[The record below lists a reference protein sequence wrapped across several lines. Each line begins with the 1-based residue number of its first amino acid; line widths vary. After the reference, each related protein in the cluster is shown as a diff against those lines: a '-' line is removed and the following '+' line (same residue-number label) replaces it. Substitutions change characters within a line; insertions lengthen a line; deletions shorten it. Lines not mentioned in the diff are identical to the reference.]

1 MLFGFLAER
10 NPRHNLSDNGPMT
23 SATTLVRRPSPEDPA
38 TGTWAVIGM
47 GAHGAAVRAALVD
60 AGVDVLSYDRLP
72 QADDGEPGVLWGHLV
87 IAVEEIDD
95 IDALAVTSVDLAQR
109 TLVTDYVA
117 GVAICVGA
125 YADWPFLDPE
135 TLNVVT
141 DTPVLAH
148 RMFTPRHPAI
158 VVSGPDADPALERQ
172 AQVVARYA
180 AALRADP
187 RAALAFHR
195 RVCARLLPGWP
206 RVATDPA
213 AGQDYDEVLTA
224 DLALLDQPR

>member
-1 MLFGFLAER
+1 
-10 NPRHNLSDNGPMT
+10 MT
-23 SATTLVRRPSPEDPA
+23 SPTTLVRRPSPEDPA

-47 GAHGAAVRAALVD
+47 GDHGTAVRQALLE
-60 AGVDVLSYDRLP
+60 AGVDVLSYDKSP
-72 QADDGEPGVLWGHLV
+72 GADGGAGALWGHLV

-117 GVAICVGA
+117 GVVVCVGA

-180 AALRADP
+180 AALGHDP

-206 RVATDPA
+206 RVDTDPA
-213 AGQDYDEVLTA
+213 AGEDYDEVLTA
-224 DLALLDQPR
+224 DLAVLDGRR

>member
-1 MLFGFLAER
+1 MLFRFLAEC
-10 NPRHNLSDNGPMT
+10 NPKEDNGGMT
-23 SATTLVRRPSPEDPA
+23 SPPRWSAAPA
-38 TGTWAVIGM
+38 PRTRDRDLGGHRDGDHGT
-47 GAHGAAVRAALVD
+47 AVRQALLE
-60 AGVDVLSYDRLP
+60 AGVDVLSYDKSP
-72 QADDGEPGVLWGHLV
+72 GADGVSGALWGHLV

-117 GVAICVGA
+117 GVVVCVGA

-158 VVSGPDADPALERQ
+158 VVSGPDADPASS
-172 AQVVARYA
+172 AK
-180 AALRADP
+180 P
-187 RAALAFHR
+187 RWWPATPRLCATTR
-195 RVCARLLPGWP
+195 GRARLPPAGVRPAASRLA
-206 RVATDPA
+206 RVDTDPPPA
-213 AGQDYDEVLTA
+213 RTTT
-224 DLALLDQPR
+224 RF

>member
-1 MLFGFLAER
+1 
-10 NPRHNLSDNGPMT
+10 MT
-23 SATTLVRRPSPEDPA
+23 SPTTLVRRPSPEDPA
-38 TGTWAVIGM
+38 TGTWAVIGV
-47 GAHGAAVRAALVD
+47 GDHGTAVCAALRE
-60 AGVDVLSYDRLP
+60 AGVDVLAYDKVAP
-72 QADDGEPGVLWGHLV
+72 VDASAPDALWGHLV
-87 IAVEEIDD
+87 IAVEDIDD
-95 IDALAVTSVDLAQR
+95 IDSLAVTSVDLAQR

-117 GVAICVGA
+117 GVVVCAGA
-125 YADWPFLDPE
+125 YDDWPFLDPE

-158 VVSGPDADPALERQ
+158 VVSGPDADPALDRQ

-180 AALRADP
+180 AALRDDP

-195 RVCARLLPGWP
+195 RVCTRLLPGWP

-213 AGQDYDEVLTA
+213 AGLDYDEVLTA
-224 DLALLDQPR
+224 DLAVLDGRR